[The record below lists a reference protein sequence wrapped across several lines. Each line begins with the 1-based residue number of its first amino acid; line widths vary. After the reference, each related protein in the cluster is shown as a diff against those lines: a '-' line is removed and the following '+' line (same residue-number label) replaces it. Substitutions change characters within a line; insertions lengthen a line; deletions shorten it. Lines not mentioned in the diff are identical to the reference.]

1 MPNLPRGDGKRDDR
15 EAELEAV
22 MRYCEQRD
30 PASENSYLLAFR
42 NRGSSMSRSLN
53 MPLGNWMWLRPKP
66 FCVLAFL
73 LALGSVELRSNTVA
87 AQSAATLTKV
97 CLKLYKSWQK
107 QESYG
112 AFAASA
118 SGHRPWFTLCD
129 TEGSA

>member
-1 MPNLPRGDGKRDDR
+1 
-15 EAELEAV
+15 
-22 MRYCEQRD
+22 
-30 PASENSYLLAFR
+30 
-42 NRGSSMSRSLN
+42 

-118 SGHRPWFTLCD
+118 SGHCGYGSRYATLR
-129 TEGSA
+129 GARSAAISECRKSHSGRCKIIAEH